1 VSRRRPLGLLVASLG
16 LAAAVVAHFG
26 ALGDYPQDAG
36 PPVSALA
43 SGHVLEALRLESLM
57 GSVSIF
63 LRAPFVALA
72 HGLGAGGLGAYRAGA
87 LVCLVPAALLG
98 AVLARPASERTGT
111 RGVALLVAVLAV
123 ASPPLVAA
131 VRLGHP
137 EEALAAALAVGA
149 VLLTAR
155 DRTIPAA
162 ILLGLALATKQ
173 WTLVAV
179 APVAIAAPR
188 PARFRL
194 VAVAAA
200 VAALLTLPAF
210 AADASGFIHMNHQA
224 ATTPRTIGHAT
235 VWFLL
240 AKPHLLHLH
249 HVPAGLPTELTV
261 YHVPAWVMSVSHPLI
276 VLVPLPLAVLVARR
290 NAADARTC
298 APALLALA
306 FLLRCVL
313 DPVDNAYYHL
323 PLFLALLAYETTMRM
338 RRLPIVSLLTAGAL
352 WLTFDRVEPLASP
365 VLTNSMYLAWT
376 AVLGVFLVHALGLLP
391 RPSPRVGRRAATA
404 V

>member
-1 VSRRRPLGLLVASLG
+1 MGRLRPLGLLVAPLG
-16 LAAAVVAHFG
+16 VAAAVVAHFG

-43 SGHVLEALRLESLM
+43 SGHLLRALRLESLM

-87 LVCLVPAALLG
+87 LVCLVPVALLG

-179 APVAIAAPR
+179 APVVIASAR
-188 PARFRL
+188 PARLRL
-194 VAVAAA
+194 IGVAAA
-200 VAALLTLPAF
+200 AAALLTLPAI
-210 AADASGFIHMNHQA
+210 AADAAGFLHVNHQA

-261 YHVPAWVMSVSHPLI
+261 YHVPAWVMTVSHPLI
-276 VLVPLPLAVLVARR
+276 VLVPLPIAVLVARR
-290 NAADARTC
+290 NAAGARAC
-298 APALLALA
+298 ALPLLALA

-323 PLFLALLAYETTMRM
+323 PLFLTLLAYESTRA
-338 RRLPIVSLLTAGAL
+338 RRLPVVSLLTAGAL
-352 WLTFDRVEPLASP
+352 WLTFDRVEALARP
-365 VLTNSMYLAWT
+365 ALTNALYLSWT
-376 AVLGVFLVHALGLLP
+376 AVLGVYLVHALGLLP
-391 RPSPRVGRRAATA
+391 RPSVTVRRRAATA